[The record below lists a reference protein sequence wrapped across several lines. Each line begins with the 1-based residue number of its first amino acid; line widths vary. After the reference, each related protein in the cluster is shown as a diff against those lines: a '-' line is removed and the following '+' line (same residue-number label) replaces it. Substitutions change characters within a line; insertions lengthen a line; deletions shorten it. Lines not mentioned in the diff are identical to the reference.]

1 MKVNAFFTKIK
12 KKENK
17 EINASK
23 EKRKIKDSHIRY
35 TRDIKEKIQLNS
47 VKTMSLNAGE
57 YVRSLRTFSRMN
69 ISIL

>member
-1 MKVNAFFTKIK
+1 MHFLQKSK

-35 TRDIKEKIQLNS
+35 TRDIKEKMQLNS

>member
-35 TRDIKEKIQLNS
+35 TRDIKEKMQLNS

>member
-57 YVRSLRTFSRMN
+57 YVRSLRKFSRMN